1 MTALARL
8 RTVMVED
15 EPLARL
21 QLRDFIAAAPALE
34 LVGEAADG
42 SEAVRMIDRLA
53 PQLVLLD
60 VSLPEC
66 SGLDV
71 ATRIRHRPEIV
82 FVTAY
87 DCHALAAFELGA
99 LDYLLKPFGRR
110 RFDNMLERVQRRLAQ
125 SPARTQSR
133 FPDLLVRP
141 LKRLF
146 ARERDAIVPIDVHG
160 IRHLRACGD
169 YVEVVAATGR
179 HLLRMPLTE
188 LVAALDPDQFRQVHR
203 SHAVNLD
210 AIERLLPFDSRRLL
224 VRLSDGTEIIAS
236 RAASEALRALV
247 R

>member
-42 SEAVRMIDRLA
+42 REAVRMIDRLA

-125 SPARTQSR
+125 VSTATEARLPAA
-133 FPDLLVRP
+133 LARP
-141 LKRLF
+141 MTRLF
-146 ARERDAIVPIDVHG
+146 ARDRDAIVPIEVRG
-160 IRHLRACGD
+160 IQHLRASGD
-169 YVEVVAATGR
+169 YVEIVGAAGR
-179 HLLRMPLTE
+179 HLLRIPLTE
-188 LVAALDPDQFRQVHR
+188 LMAALDPDQFRQVHR
-203 SHAVNLD
+203 SYAVNLD

-224 VRLSDGTEIIAS
+224 VRLRDGTEILAS